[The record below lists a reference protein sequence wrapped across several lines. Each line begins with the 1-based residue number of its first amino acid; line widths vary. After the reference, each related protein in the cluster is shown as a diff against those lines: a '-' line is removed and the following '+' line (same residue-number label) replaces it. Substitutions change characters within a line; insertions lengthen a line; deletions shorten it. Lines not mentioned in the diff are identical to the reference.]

1 VIDNSFSME
10 GEKLGACQETFGS
23 ILRYLDENDRLS
35 VIVFNSI
42 SERITPLI
50 RMTPEN
56 KKKILKKIS

>member
-1 VIDNSFSME
+1 MIDNSFSME
-10 GEKLGACQETFGS
+10 GEKLELVKKTFGS

-42 SERITPLI
+42 SERINPLI